1 METIIIATDL
11 GEMTKEVVDAG
22 LELARKTGA
31 KAILTVIINKNLDY
45 FPPDTGMIFS
55 DQWEARKYL
64 AQTALEKI
72 KEKNPAADIDVL
84 VDIGIPQKDIIE
96 AAIGRKASMIVIG
109 THGRGA
115 LAHMLMGGTA
125 EYIVRHSPLPVLV
138 VPFNKN
144 RH

>member
-11 GEMTKEVVDAG
+11 GEMTKEVVKAG
-22 LELARKTGA
+22 LELAGKTGA

-55 DQWEARKYL
+55 DQWEARRYL
-64 AQTALEKI
+64 AQTALDNI
-72 KEKNPAADIDVL
+72 KEKNPAADIEVW
-84 VDIGIPQKDIIE
+84 VDIGVPQKDIIE
-96 AAIGRKASMIVIG
+96 TAIERKASMIVIG

-125 EYIVRHSPLPVLV
+125 EYIVRHSPVPVLV